1 MNPWMVIV
9 TMGDRESWQCGLKT
23 WALKQFWGG
32 QADMQ
37 GLYERPGNGKQLEDG
52 ILWSQE

>member
-1 MNPWMVIV
+1 MVIV